1 MEKKLPKR
9 RSFPE
14 KVATY
19 ARRSIVIWKKKKIL
33 GYVYVILSLESL
45 KIVFVKGP
53 VWGLSDRVLSGLLS
67 DMVSCTVL
75 IDRVLSRVFS
85 DRILSRVLNDR
96 VFFRS
101 SVIGSSLVSGS
112 SDPRVLS
119 RVLSPLFPVC
129 LLERDVWITAEEH
142 LLLKVARIS
151 FHRRGSAFFQQ
162 YFI

>member
-1 MEKKLPKR
+1 MQLSWKSCYVCEKEHRHLKN
-9 RSFPE
+9 
-14 KVATY
+14 
-19 ARRSIVIWKKKKIL
+19 KKKKIL
-33 GYVYVILSLESL
+33 GYVYAILSLESL

-53 VWGLSDRVLSGLLS
+53 AWGLSDRVLSGLLS

-151 FHRRGSAFFQQ
+151 FHRTGSVFFQQ